1 MQEIILQVGALLL
14 GSVPT
19 LLLFIALVVA
29 YQLLVHA
36 PLSRTLAARRAR
48 TLGAVEDAQRAI
60 AEAEARA
67 AEYAEQLRLA
77 RAEIFRA
84 REQKLQQWAADRE
97 AALAQAREQSARRV
111 AQSRESLA
119 AEVAVARQ
127 TLLAS
132 ADELAMQVV
141 RALLPDSRGPVAAGG
156 AR

>member
-19 LLLFIALVVA
+19 LLLLLFLVVS
-29 YQLLVHA
+29 YQLLFQT

-48 TLGAVEDAQRAI
+48 TLGAVEDSQKAI
-60 AEAEARA
+60 AEAEVRA

-77 RAEIFRA
+77 RAEIFRV

-97 AALAQAREQSARRV
+97 AALATAREQAAARV
-111 AQSRESLA
+111 AQARQSLS

-127 TLLAS
+127 SLLAS

-141 RALLPDSRGPVAAGG
+141 RAILPQSTGSVAAGG
-156 AR
+156 TR

>member
-19 LLLFIALVVA
+19 LLLFIVLVIA
-29 YQLLVHA
+29 YQLLVHT

-48 TLGAVEDAQRAI
+48 TLGAVEDAQKAI

-84 REQKLQQWAADRE
+84 REQKLQQWSADRE
-97 AALAQAREQSARRV
+97 AALAEAREQAARRV
-111 AQSRESLA
+111 AQARESLT
-119 AEVAVARQ
+119 AEVAAARQ

-132 ADELAMQVV
+132 ADDLAMQVV
-141 RALLPDSRGPVAAGG
+141 RALLPQSGGSAIAGG
-156 AR
+156 VR